1 MGILDFFRRSTAVP
15 TVGASNVDRSSETI
29 STALGKPNP
38 GESTNGS
45 SSVFPLVEQPNVGLS
60 EADEL
65 SSRAL
70 PIPPPAWSVLAP
82 IATVAQRSMHSSFD
96 TGIEAKLRTLRGPS
110 DLFVS
115 SALSHTVNR
124 KASGVVDGLLTPS
137 AAPPGFAAW
146 QSDSHQVLRRQHPTA
161 AELPALDVA
170 HSRWPILSRIAG
182 ESASVAPASNAP
194 RSTSFSASVPAMP
207 QARSERD
214 EFTPGDAPD
223 DVIHRS
229 EAEEA
234 GPTSPSSV
242 VTSGLAASKE
252 PTDASAEPFR
262 STIGR
267 SLPLVSAE
275 AGLSRTTLPKPDA
288 TTAAFAAPV
297 ISRKLASP
305 NGDQSEPSAVLTP
318 LSSLTSSRSTLSS
331 PSTVMSGM
339 TDPIVDPGS
348 ASKSTVEPA
357 SLQRSV
363 GEFTSLRRRSI
374 IEMPSTSP
382 SVAGIDYSATD
393 VPSSVEP
400 FDLSVGSPTSPATIA
415 RTSEA
420 LSSGEVAPSAS
431 EPSASRPTL
440 GRKAGLGEPMSE
452 VPASALVALRGESSS
467 DPFAGWNDET
477 PDLALARTSDTD
489 SAELGSSST
498 FVDSGLTLSRSADE
512 SESTSVSAP
521 VLTTPLA
528 DSYLRVVTGTEPG
541 ERSEPEAVS
550 PVSLPT
556 MADRP
561 LLGDQSILYRSTDGL
576 STEGLLASST
586 VLQENARTPVAV
598 PVQRMSTPRNVT
610 SVIGAAA
617 LQRKNSSVEMVR
629 TQSNE
634 SAGSDSFSNVPPR
647 QLQRVPDS
655 DTAPIF
661 PNGRPDQPQG
671 FSSVSAP
678 VISRSDIAPIHR
690 VPLARLSATDASSFF
705 SPLPQQSGLA
715 NSTPGKQQS
724 VFRRGEDSSVAGAS
738 AEPSVGRLALLDRSV
753 DRNGPSLSSS
763 WGIDSGLMQRESEST
778 YPNTQWKDMESG
790 SKYPNQNESWQT
802 STTENETH
810 KSSTPEKE
818 RSLPRSQNE
827 NPPNPSID
835 SAPSGGPGEAPAG
848 EGLGGAATTG
858 ATATGS
864 SAQAE
869 TDVEMLAGRIYD
881 RIRNRLRRE
890 LLDDRER
897 AGLTLDRVR

>member
-15 TVGASNVDRSSETI
+15 TVGASNVDRSSETV
-29 STALGKPNP
+29 STALDKPNL
-38 GESTNGS
+38 GGSTNGS
-45 SSVFPLVEQPNVGLS
+45 SSAFPLVEQPNVGLS

-70 PIPPPAWSVLAP
+70 PIAPPAWSLLAP
-82 IATVAQRSMHSSFD
+82 IATVAQRSMHPSFD

-110 DLFVS
+110 DVFVS

-124 KASGVVDGLLTPS
+124 KASGVVEGLLTPS
-137 AAPPGFAAW
+137 AAPLGFAAW

-182 ESASVAPASNAP
+182 ESASVAPASDAP
-194 RSTSFSASVPAMP
+194 RSTSFSANVPAMP

-214 EFTPGDAPD
+214 EFTPSDAPENL
-223 DVIHRS
+223 IHRS

-234 GPTSPSSV
+234 GPASPSSV
-242 VTSGLAASKE
+242 VTSGLAASKG
-252 PTDASAEPFR
+252 PTNSSAELLR

-297 ISRKLASP
+297 VSRKLASP
-305 NGDQSEPSAVLTP
+305 NGDQSEPSAALTP
-318 LSSLTSSRSTLSS
+318 LSSTSSRPTLSS
-331 PSTVMSGM
+331 PSTVTSGM

-348 ASKSTVEPA
+348 ASKSTGEPA

-382 SVAGIDYSATD
+382 GAAGNDYSTTEKPASVESFD
-393 VPSSVEP
+393 SPPSS
-400 FDLSVGSPTSPATIA
+400 PTFAVTID
-415 RTSEA
+415 RTSDA
-420 LSSGEVAPSAS
+420 SSAGEVAISAS
-431 EPSASRPTL
+431 ELSASRPTL
-440 GRKAGLGEPMSE
+440 GRKAGLGEPISA
-452 VPASALVALRGESSS
+452 VPASALDALRGESSS
-467 DPFAGWNDET
+467 KPFAGWNDET
-477 PDLALARTSDTD
+477 PDLALAKTSEAD
-489 SAELGSSST
+489 SAEFGSSST
-498 FVDSGLTLSRSADE
+498 LTDWHSTLSRSADE
-512 SESTSVSAP
+512 SGSTSVSGP
-521 VLTTPLA
+521 VRTTPLA
-528 DSYLRVVTGTEPG
+528 DSYLRVVSGTEPG
-541 ERSEPEAVS
+541 ERSEPEAES

-556 MADRP
+556 IADRP
-561 LLGDQSILYRSTDGL
+561 LLGDKPILHRSMDGV
-576 STEGLLASST
+576 SAEGILASSA
-586 VLQENARTPVAV
+586 VLRENSRTPVAV
-598 PVQRMSTPRNVT
+598 PVQRMATAPNVT

-617 LQRKNSSVEMVR
+617 VQRKQSSVEMVR
-629 TQSNE
+629 AQSNE
-634 SAGSDSFSNVPPR
+634 SAGSDSFSNVAPR
-647 QLQRVPDS
+647 QLQRVSDS
-655 DTAPIF
+655 AASPILPEGGSDRPQGMSRLSAPI
-661 PNGRPDQPQG
+661 
-671 FSSVSAP
+671 
-678 VISRSDIAPIHR
+678 ISRGDITPIHR
-690 VPLARLSATDASSFF
+690 VPLARLSATDASSFA
-705 SPLPQQSGLA
+705 SPLSQQSGLA
-715 NSTPGKQQS
+715 NNTPGKQQS

-778 YPNTQWKDMESG
+778 YPNTVSKDVESG
-790 SKYPNQNESWQT
+790 SKYPNQNDNGPTPTFANET
-802 STTENETH
+802 YKGTTLGKEHIPASENEVSPKTGVY
-810 KSSTPEKE
+810 P
-818 RSLPRSQNE
+818 
-827 NPPNPSID
+827 
-835 SAPSGGPGEAPAG
+835 APSEAPA
-848 EGLGGAATTG
+848 GAATTG